1 MSELPPN
8 TENIQIAQQ
17 LSELSIVYTK
27 FRATK
32 GPPMKL
38 YNQSIQIH
46 PNNLLRKASHLH
58 PTRGAPYSK
67 HQATS
72 ASWSWWS
79 PSPLPSE
86 IAISSAAH
94 RASAAP
100 LAPASR
106 APGWSARCDPAP
118 RTWAVRPSPHILP
131 VGGGRCG
138 NRWKEGD
145 KSKIWLIWVAIIEK
159 WGLAHELAKVNKPQ
173 KSLQTQ
179 L

>member
-1 MSELPPN
+1 MAIFNCYVSSPEGN
-8 TENIQIAQQ
+8 QRIQI
-17 LSELSIVYTK
+17 
-27 FRATK
+27 
-32 GPPMKL
+32 
-38 YNQSIQIH
+38 N

-58 PTRGAPYSK
+58 PKNRNSK

-100 LAPASR
+100 LGPASR

-131 VGGGRCG
+131 LGGRGCRWGGRGCRAMWQPLEGGGQIKDLSD
-138 NRWKEGD
+138 WFEWLS
-145 KSKIWLIWVAIIEK
+145 KSEDSPM
-159 WGLAHELAKVNKPQ
+159 N
-173 KSLQTQ
+173 SLK
-179 L
+179 